1 MCFSLLIASCFT
13 ALLKVTDGFLVVTY
27 LGYLTTKQKRAR
39 KHNETMAIAA
49 PPAVSQTYRSRSPS
63 VAMYTTND
71 CGRKK
76 KKRRRGRSGKTEPSR
91 ADTAYH
97 NAFVPNFG
105 KRAYQHPLS
114 LMSNVTNSYDPR
126 QVCQRYGG
134 SVVRPRRLFRTSV
147 CACAHRQGQKRRMH
161 ERVDSPQIKKKK
173 NQSLRESVRERAGAH
188 WRHTVTN
195 STCYTPAKPLCFAA
209 RERTTFPR
217 VCS

>member
-1 MCFSLLIASCFT
+1 MCFLLLIASCFT
-13 ALLKVTDGFLVVTY
+13 ALPKVTDGFLVVPY
-27 LGYLTTKQKRAR
+27 LGYLTNKQKRTR

-97 NAFVPNFG
+97 NALVPNFG

-126 QVCQRYGG
+126 QVCQHYGG
-134 SVVRPRRLFRTSV
+134 SVVRPRRLFRTSLCVRARTVKVRSGV
-147 CACAHRQGQKRRMH
+147 CTSGSIHLKLR
-161 ERVDSPQIKKKK
+161 KKKPV
-173 NQSLRESVRERAGAH
+173 LTGER
-188 WRHTVTN
+188 
-195 STCYTPAKPLCFAA
+195 
-209 RERTTFPR
+209 
-217 VCS
+217 